1 MVLTLVLVTVT
12 GAGCTSL
19 EQAAF
24 ICSGFHPFRYAG
36 RVTWRRTGATGARV
50 TVAGAPGP
58 MVTDEVKVP
67 VVMVVV

>member
-12 GAGCTSL
+12 EAGCTSL

-36 RVTWRRTGATGARV
+36 RVTWRRTGVAG
-50 TVAGAPGP
+50 AGAPGP
-58 MVTDEVKVP
+58 MVTDEVKVL
-67 VVMVVV
+67 VVVVV